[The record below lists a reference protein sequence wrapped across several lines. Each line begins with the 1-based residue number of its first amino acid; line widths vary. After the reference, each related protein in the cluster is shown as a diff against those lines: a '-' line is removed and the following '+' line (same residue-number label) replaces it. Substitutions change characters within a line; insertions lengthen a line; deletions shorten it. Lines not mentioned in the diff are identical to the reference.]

1 MEAIIQRKIEAIQQF
16 MKPNPECDD
25 SAINPVTNKH
35 FELEIDILK
44 NAPRN
49 SDKLEQIIN
58 EKEKRRTENN
68 SLDVVDIQTLVREI
82 EMFQFVLYLVNRNNA
97 STFP

>member
-35 FELEIDILK
+35 LELDIDILVLRGGAHQARDCLDGTIK
-44 NAPRN
+44 
-49 SDKLEQIIN
+49 SIIM
-58 EKEKRRTENN
+58 
-68 SLDVVDIQTLVREI
+68 VVV
-82 EMFQFVLYLVNRNNA
+82 
-97 STFP
+97 S